1 MLCARNCS
9 PPMAANPIVYYGTI
23 GLAIFLTGLSK
34 GGLGGTM
41 GALITPLVALVMP
54 IDQAIG
60 LLLPIFIVGDA
71 FALAAHWRGW
81 DVRLIWLLLPGG
93 LVGITLG
100 TFVLTSISPAALK
113 RALAIIIFLFVCYRL
128 LEPRILKL
136 LQYRPQKWHGWLAGG
151 VAGFGSTLAHAG
163 GPPVVIYLL
172 MQNLTPAIF
181 AATSVLFF
189 AVTNWI
195 KVPYYYQA
203 GLLDLDALLPLIW
216 LAPLVPLGVWIGRGL
231 AERIDPAVFDRIILV
246 LLAMTGLFL
255 FAS

>member
-1 MLCARNCS
+1 
-9 PPMAANPIVYYGTI
+9 MAANPIVYYTTI
-23 GLAIFLTGLSK
+23 GLAAFLTGLSK

-71 FALAAHWRGW
+71 FALAAHWRRW
-81 DVRLIWLLLPGG
+81 NVRLIWLLLPGG

-100 TFVLTSISPAALK
+100 TFVLTSISPAVLK
-113 RALAIIIFLFVCYRL
+113 SALAVFIFLFICYRL
-128 LEPRILKL
+128 LERRILKL
-136 LQYRPQKWHGWLAGG
+136 LPYRSEKWHGWLAGG
-151 VAGFGSTLAHAG
+151 VAGFASTLAHAG

-172 MQNLTPAIF
+172 MQNLTPVIF

-203 GLLDLDALLPLIW
+203 GLLDFGRLLSLVW
-216 LAPLVPLGVWIGRGL
+216 LAPLVPLGVWIGRQL

-246 LLAMTGLFL
+246 LLAISGIFL
-255 FAS
+255 LAS